1 LRTPL
6 TSIAGALGLLA
17 GGAFGPFPQSVQQM
31 LEIAFKNSQHLS
43 YLIND
48 LLDMDKLLAGKMNFT
63 LHSQPLMPLIETSM
77 RGIQSFADQFS
88 VKTEIVEREDALQVS
103 VDAERLHQV
112 LTNLLSNAAKFS
124 PNSGTVRVRV
134 RKVGDWVRVAVEDN
148 GQGVPEAFR
157 EHLFQK
163 FSQADT
169 SDTRRKRGTGLGLA
183 IARELVER
191 MQGRIGFESVV
202 GQGATFYFELPIN
215 KEKKA

>member
-1 LRTPL
+1 MEGGLDLHLRLATEPL
-6 TSIAGALGLLA
+6 PIW
-17 GGAFGPFPQSVQQM
+17 
-31 LEIAFKNSQHLS
+31 
-43 YLIND
+43 
-48 LLDMDKLLAGKMNFT
+48 MDSAAM
-63 LHSQPLMPLIETSM
+63 
-77 RGIQSFADQFS
+77 DD
-88 VKTEIVEREDALQVS
+88 VV
-103 VDAERLHQV
+103 
-112 LTNLLSNAAKFS
+112 TNLLSNAAKFS

-134 RKVGDWVRVAVEDN
+134 RKVGDWVRVAVEDDE
-148 GQGVPEAFR
+148 QGVPEAFR